1 MEEAMDQ
8 EHLKMRWMLQAI
20 DEGEIEGAMDGAS
33 NGSGSNGRYN
43 NLSLI
48 YMSEYDTIKI
58 IIVLHEFKN
67 NNNNGIKKLIASIT
81 DWFKVFLTSISSSTI
96 STISVSSIVGVI
108 IPRRSRWMRLDSVII
123 DASTIGTQMFR

>member
-1 MEEAMDQ
+1 MDLGAMEEAMDQ
-8 EHLKMRWMLQAI
+8 EHLKMRWMLQAN
-20 DEGEIEGAMDGAS
+20 DDGEIEGAMDGAS

-67 NNNNGIKKLIASIT
+67 NNNNGIKK
-81 DWFKVFLTSISSSTI
+81 ISCLYNGLVQ
-96 STISVSSIVGVI
+96 SV
-108 IPRRSRWMRLDSVII
+108 PYLDLLVH
-123 DASTIGTQMFR
+123 DLHYIGLVDCWSHYPEKE

>member
-1 MEEAMDQ
+1 M
-8 EHLKMRWMLQAI
+8 QAT
-20 DEGEIEGAMDGAS
+20 DEGSIEEAMDGAS

-67 NNNNGIKKLIASIT
+67 NNNNGIKKINCLYNGL
-81 DWFKVFLTSISSSTI
+81 VQ
-96 STISVSSIVGVI
+96 SV
-108 IPRRSRWMRLDSVII
+108 PYLDLLVHY
-123 DASTIGTQMFR
+123 DLHYIGLVDCWSHYPEKE